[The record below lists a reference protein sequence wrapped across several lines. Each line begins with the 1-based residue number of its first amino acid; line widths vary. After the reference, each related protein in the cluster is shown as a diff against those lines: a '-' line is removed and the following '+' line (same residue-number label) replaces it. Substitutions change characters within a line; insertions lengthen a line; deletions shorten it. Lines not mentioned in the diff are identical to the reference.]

1 MLPFSIV
8 KLDRSVLEEVETS
21 ARSRI
26 LFENT
31 IDVLK
36 KMEIRSVVVGAET
49 TAQSK
54 WIEDCSP
61 DQIQGFYYARPMDKN
76 GCLAF
81 IQRNNAQTP
90 KKPGR
95 DNFII
100 VTE

>member
-1 MLPFSIV
+1 M
-8 KLDRSVLEEVETS
+8 DRSVLEEVETS
-21 ARSRI
+21 PRSRI

-49 TAQSK
+49 TVQSK
-54 WIEDCSP
+54 WVEECSP